1 MTGMNCNRLYLGRVL
16 AVLGLCVSLV
26 RCTPSADQA
35 SADVNLDS
43 LLIDAVRKTEE
54 LKFETAHAELAEL
67 EILAHERRD
76 ELKQIQALINMGIL
90 YLKYN
95 EHDEALRYLFQSLE
109 LAQKYKRE
117 EILNTIYNDIG
128 VVYSTNDA
136 TPQAIDYYK
145 KALAI
150 SEKQGN
156 RHRIA
161 LNLLNLGTEM
171 HKLGDDRSALQN
183 LHKAERLFRDDR
195 DTANVAVTVNN
206 IGDIAY
212 SAKNYDSALL
222 RYRQAHEMSVGI
234 RNQFYQAGYLLSL
247 GRTYYYFGQYDS
259 AAVYI
264 ARSIEGFERMKDT
277 ENIIDS
283 YRWLSRIHTV
293 RGNME
298 RALYFSNLTL
308 AWKDTLSEEK
318 KIKWTSEAQMKY
330 EYGKMET
337 AVELLQEEAG
347 RQRQFW
353 IGVTL
358 IGIVIGLLV
367 ISVLRTKYINLQQ
380 RNVILQKEQEVDRLT
395 LEKNRVERDQLERD
409 MIATERLNALE
420 QERLRQELTFKDREL
435 ASKALHL
442 VNKNETFASIHKLLA
457 TIELKDNPTAKTQLD
472 KAKKIIRG
480 NDNSDQ
486 EWEAFK
492 LHFQEVHPQ
501 FFHQLQEA
509 YPDLSANDLRLS
521 AYLLIDLNSKEIAQ
535 IFNISP
541 ESVRKKK
548 QRLREKLNLEKEEDI
563 KILLSRYKKTER
575 V

>member
-1 MTGMNCNRLYLGRVL
+1 MNCNRLSLGRVL
-16 AVLGLCVSLV
+16 AVLGLCISLV
-26 RCTPSADQA
+26 RCTTPAPDI

-54 LKFETAHAELAEL
+54 LKFETAHAELTEL
-67 EILAHERRD
+67 MALARQRND
-76 ELKQIQALINMGIL
+76 QLKEIQAHINIGIL

-150 SEKQGN
+150 SEKQGS

-161 LNLLNLGTEM
+161 LNRLNLGTEM
-171 HKLGDDRSALQN
+171 HKLGDDHGALQN
-183 LHKAERLFRDDR
+183 LHKAEQLFRDDH

-212 SAKNYDSALL
+212 SAKDYDSALF
-222 RYRQAHEMSVGI
+222 RYSQAHRMSRGI
-234 RNQFYQAGYLLSL
+234 RNRFYQSGYMLSL
-247 GRTYYYFGQYDS
+247 GRTYYHFRQYDS
-259 AAVYI
+259 AAYYVE
-264 ARSIEGFERMKDT
+264 RSINGFERMKDT
-277 ENIIDS
+277 ENTIES
-283 YRWLSRIHTV
+283 YRWLSKIHAA

-298 RALYFSNLTL
+298 RALHFSNLTL

-318 KIKWTSEAQMKY
+318 TSKWTSEAQMKY

-337 AVELLQEEAG
+337 AVELLQQEASQ
-347 RQRQFW
+347 QRQFW

-358 IGIVIGLLV
+358 IGIVIGLLI
-367 ISVLRTKYINLQQ
+367 ISMLRTQYIKLRQ

-395 LEKNRVERDQLERD
+395 LEKNRVERRQLERD
-409 MIATERLNALE
+409 MLATERLNALE

-435 ASKALHL
+435 ATKALHL
-442 VNKNETFASIHKLLA
+442 VNKNETFASIHKVLA
-457 TIELKDNPTAKTQLD
+457 AIDLKDAPGAKTQLD

-501 FFHQLQEA
+501 FFHQLQQA

-563 KILLSRYKKTER
+563 KILLSRYKAK
-575 V
+575 